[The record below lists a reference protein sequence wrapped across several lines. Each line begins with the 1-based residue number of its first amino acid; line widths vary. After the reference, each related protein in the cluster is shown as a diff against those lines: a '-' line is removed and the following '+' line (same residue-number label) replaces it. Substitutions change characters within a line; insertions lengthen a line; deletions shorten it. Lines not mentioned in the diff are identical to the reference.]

1 MARHRSP
8 ARNWIEYLPARAAAA
23 LLQCFPT
30 GQNLETAAWGGRLFY
45 QLSRKRRERAISNIQ
60 GAFPE
65 WDVDRCRRTACR
77 SVENMFQLASVDAMV
92 MTRLLTPDRWPEFLD
107 FSDGAANLKRLM
119 DDRSMLFITGHC
131 GNWELLGYGMSVVG
145 YPIAALARPLDNPLL
160 NNWLMGLR
168 QAHGLKILTKWGA
181 TPEMQ
186 KIIENNEHIGFIA
199 DQNAGDNGI
208 FVPFFGRL
216 ASTYKSIGLLAMQY
230 RLPLLVGMAERIDGK
245 FSYRVHIQDAI
256 EPEDWIDH
264 EDPLYYITARYIHGI
279 EQMIRRAPE
288 QYLWMHR
295 RWKSRP
301 RHERRGER
309 MPASLESQIRSLPCL
324 DSDQQDL
331 VIERSNRESLE
342 TSGAGVAS

>member
-60 GAFPE
+60 SAFPE

-92 MTRLLTPDRWPEFLD
+92 MPRLLTPERWPEFLD
-107 FSDGAANLKRLM
+107 FSHAAPHLKRLM

-309 MPASLESQIRSLPCL
+309 MPASLESQIRSLPWL

-342 TSGAGVAS
+342 MSEAGVAS

>member
-45 QLSRKRRERAISNIQ
+45 QLSRKRRERAISTIQ

-77 SVENMFQLASVDAMV
+77 SMENMFQLASVDAMV

-168 QAHGLKILTKWGA
+168 QARSEDTDQMGPCPRCRRSSRTTSTSASSPIRM
-181 TPEMQ
+181 PETT
-186 KIIENNEHIGFIA
+186 GYSFRSSVA
-199 DQNAGDNGI
+199 
-208 FVPFFGRL
+208 
-216 ASTYKSIGLLAMQY
+216 
-230 RLPLLVGMAERIDGK
+230 
-245 FSYRVHIQDAI
+245 
-256 EPEDWIDH
+256 W
-264 EDPLYYITARYIHGI
+264 
-279 EQMIRRAPE
+279 
-288 QYLWMHR
+288 HR
-295 RWKSRP
+295 RTSR
-301 RHERRGER
+301 
-309 MPASLESQIRSLPCL
+309 
-324 DSDQQDL
+324 
-331 VIERSNRESLE
+331 
-342 TSGAGVAS
+342 